1 MRLGGDWQKSSRC
14 SYTPKKSVF
23 GSLDLVGV
31 VEAAVVAGV
40 APQVTQ
46 VDRRVVAGDQPLH
59 LGPREQTDPG
69 KKDLKG
75 LSVAKILE
83 LIVFNFCSKKWNATN
98 LSIIRSTV

>member
-1 MRLGGDWQKSSRC
+1 M
-14 SYTPKKSVF
+14 
-23 GSLDLVGV
+23 GV

-40 APQVTQ
+40 AAQVTQ

-75 LSVAKILE
+75 LSVAKKLE
-83 LIVFNFCSKKWNATN
+83 LIVFNFRSKKWNATN
-98 LSIIRSTV
+98 LSIIRISV